1 MTKPV
6 YREGSTNCYFITT
19 IIQGRKPLLRH
30 PQHASGVVDAIYFLR
45 EKGRFKLHAFVA
57 MPDHLHLILS
67 PQANF
72 ELPSIMHSLKSYSAI
87 RLNRERGKSGKV
99 WQDGYYSYAIRGLK
113 DMEGKV
119 RYLWENPLRKG
130 WVEKPE
136 DWQFSSANDQY
147 EFDPW

>member
-1 MTKPV
+1 
-6 YREGSTNCYFITT
+6 
-19 IIQGRKPLLRH
+19 
-30 PQHASGVVDAIYFLR
+30 
-45 EKGRFKLHAFVA
+45 
-57 MPDHLHLILS
+57 
-67 PQANF
+67 
-72 ELPSIMHSLKSYSAI
+72 MHSLKSYSAI